1 MADGMTGGGRDP
13 NRDAWV
19 TRVLGVALHG
29 GSAAAKPAGGID
41 VRATWRDAK
50 ESTDAALNALASE
63 LRTYGDPDLER
74 IADFGLFGIGKTE
87 NVGLNKALIEF
98 ATAAAERREAA
109 GKKLREAVGAYRA
122 IIGGDLVAEIDGN
135 PFGVHV
141 GVRET
146 LGQALDQIERAA
158 A

>member
-1 MADGMTGGGRDP
+1 MQ
-13 NRDAWV
+13 DAWI
-19 TRVLGVALHG
+19 TRVLGVSPDGASL
-29 GSAAAKPAGGID
+29 SAAEPPGAAID

-98 ATAAAERREAA
+98 AGAAAERRATAA
-109 GKKLREAVGAYRA
+109 KKLREAVGAYRT
-122 IIGGDLVAEIDGN
+122 IIAGDLVAEIDGN
-135 PFGVHV
+135 PFGVKV

-146 LGQALDQIERAA
+146 LGRALDQIERAA